1 MGRSK
6 NSFREVVIKE
16 LSTKMIL
23 VEDLV
28 DIIKGRLL
36 DKLVKNQNE
45 IYRNNPNNCTE
56 CNSRDVVGVEIMG
69 ARNGVLLWECESCY
83 EMFLK
88 YDAEETEIQLQ
99 NAKDCWTTPGEWGY
113 VPKSKYC

>member
-1 MGRSK
+1 M
-6 NSFREVVIKE
+6 IKE

-36 DKLVKNQNE
+36 DKLVKDQKS
-45 IYRNNPNNCTE
+45 IYRKNPPFCPE
-56 CNSRDVVGVEIMG
+56 CNSKEIVGVEIMG
-69 ARNGVLLWECESCY
+69 ARNGVLLWECELCY

-88 YDAEETEIQLQ
+88 YEAEETEVALQ
-99 NAKDCWTTPGEWGY
+99 KAKGFWTNPNDWGY
-113 VPKSKYC
+113 IPKSKFN

>member
-1 MGRSK
+1 M
-6 NSFREVVIKE
+6 IKE

-36 DKLVKNQNE
+36 DKLVKDQKS
-45 IYRNNPNNCTE
+45 IYRKNPPFCPE
-56 CNSRDVVGVEIMG
+56 CNSKEIVGVEIMG
-69 ARNGVLLWECESCY
+69 ARNGVLLWECEECY

-88 YDAEETEIQLQ
+88 YEAEETEIELQ
-99 NAKDCWTTPGEWGY
+99 GAKGFWTNPNDWGHI
-113 VPKSKYC
+113 PKSKFN

>member
-1 MGRSK
+1 M
-6 NSFREVVIKE
+6 IKE

-36 DKLVKNQNE
+36 DKLVKDQKS
-45 IYRNNPNNCTE
+45 IYRKNPPFCPE
-56 CNSRDVVGVEIMG
+56 CNSKEIVGVEIIG
-69 ARNGVLLWECESCY
+69 ARNGVLLWECEDCY

-88 YDAEETEIQLQ
+88 YGAEETEIELQ
-99 NAKDCWTTPGEWGY
+99 GAKNCWTAPSFWGY
-113 VPKSKYC
+113 VPKRKYN